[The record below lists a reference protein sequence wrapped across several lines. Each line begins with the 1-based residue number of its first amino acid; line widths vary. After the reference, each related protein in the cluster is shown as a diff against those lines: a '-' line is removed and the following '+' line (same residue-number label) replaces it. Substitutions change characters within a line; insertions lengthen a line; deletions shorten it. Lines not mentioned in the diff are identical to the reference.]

1 MPLPLPGEPGREG
14 VDWVVEQP
22 LSMVD
27 QVIPKLAEH
36 WWNIMEKEYFSE
48 FSKKEP
54 SVFSTIC
61 DKAYAAV
68 VSVDFTN
75 GYLDDAAS
83 ARPFSI
89 VKAVAH
95 SSELSKGATSEFLRP
110 VERWDCGAQR
120 ILVG

>member
-1 MPLPLPGEPGREG
+1 MA
-14 VDWVVEQP
+14 EQP

-36 WWNIMEKEYFSE
+36 WWNVMEKEYFSE

-68 VSVDFTN
+68 VSVDFGN
-75 GYLDDAAS
+75 GYRDDAAS
-83 ARPFSI
+83 ARPFSL

-95 SSELSKGATSEFLRP
+95 SPELSRGATSEFFP
-110 VERWDCGAQR
+110 SEKRWDCGAQR